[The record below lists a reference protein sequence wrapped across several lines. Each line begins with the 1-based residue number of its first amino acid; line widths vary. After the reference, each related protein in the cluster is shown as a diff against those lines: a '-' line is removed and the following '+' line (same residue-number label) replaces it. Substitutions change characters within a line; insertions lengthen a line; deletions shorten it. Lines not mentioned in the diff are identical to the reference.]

1 MNLTLNN
8 VEMQYGNKKVLNG
21 IDMDLAPGIYGLL
34 GANGAGKT
42 TLFKVISGYAT
53 KYKGEIHYPAGRKR
67 AKEVLLGILPQV
79 FVGYPLMTVYEF
91 LMYMG
96 RIKSGFNRAG
106 IEEDVLNN
114 MEIFGLKEL
123 QNKKLKSLSGGQL
136 RRVGLAQAFLLN
148 PKIILLDE
156 PTTGLDPI
164 ERIRLKNYLSNISK
178 TQIIIISTHIV
189 SDLEH
194 LANKIFIIK
203 SGYIIASGN
212 ESELINDC
220 EGSVWEVPIHD
231 RDTEYSIKNEL
242 VSMIH
247 EDRGVTVA
255 RVINRKKISKE
266 ARLVKPTLND
276 AYLYYFNGDQL

>member
-1 MNLTLNN
+1 M
-8 VEMQYGNKKVLNG
+8 
-21 IDMDLAPGIYGLL
+21 
-34 GANGAGKT
+34 
-42 TLFKVISGYAT
+42 
-53 KYKGEIHYPAGRKR
+53 
-67 AKEVLLGILPQV
+67 LGILPQV

-148 PKIILLDE
+148 PKIILLEE

-194 LANKIFIIK
+194 LANKIFIFK
-203 SGYIIASGN
+203 SVYIIACGN
-212 ESELINDC
+212 EFDLINYC
-220 EGSVWEVPIHD
+220 EGIVWEVPIHD